1 MTSIGDL
8 PCRRRASAPTHSV
21 NSNFGQAVLWSGHG
35 TDDLSLSFGR
45 GSRAFG
51 GGPSRSQPA
60 AEACGAGTD
69 HPRLGR
75 AAGRGGDRP
84 PRRHQP
90 AGGVAL
96 AAALRRSRRRRAVA
110 RHDQKAGQAAHARR
124 DRSGVVALTCGA
136 PPGEATHWTGRTM
149 AKAAGLSLRTVQR
162 IWAAHKLR
170 PHRIRTFK
178 RSRDP
183 EFSAKLADIVGL
195 YLAPLRHAVAWRA
208 RRTAWGRRCARRGSG
223 GSRLGDLPGSGTRRV
238 RGGGGSWPRRRLRP
252 R

>member
-21 NSNFGQAVLWSGHG
+21 DSNFGQAVLWSGHG

-75 AAGRGGDRP
+75 ATGRGGDRP
-84 PRRHQP
+84 SRRHQP

-162 IWAAHKLR
+162 IWAPTSCGPIASAPSSAAVTPSSAPSSR
-170 PHRIRTFK
+170 TSSDFTWRHRGT
-178 RSRDP
+178 RSCGGPDER
-183 EFSAKLADIVGL
+183 LGVGVVL
-195 YLAPLRHAVAWRA
+195 GEVA
-208 RRTAWGRRCARRGSG
+208 
-223 GSRLGDLPGSGTRRV
+223 GSRLEIYQGAEHAA
-238 RGGGGSWPRRRLRP
+238 
-252 R
+252 